1 MATSRMRRVNEVLR
15 EVIGHS
21 VTSELSDPRLSMVA
35 VTHVDAT
42 PDLRSAKVF
51 ITVLGDQ
58 EAREEALR
66 GLRSAHGVIQKAIN
80 RETHM
85 KRTPTLTF
93 TYDEAVETGLR
104 ISAMLEQGGV
114 DPQGGTGE
122 KEGPGP
128 EGPEA

>member
-15 EVIGHS
+15 EVIGQA

-42 PDLRSAKVF
+42 PDLRTAKVF
-51 ITVLGDQ
+51 VTVLGDE

-66 GLRSAHGVIQKAIN
+66 GLQSAHGVIQKAIN

-85 KRTPTLTF
+85 KRTPTLSF
-93 TYDEAVETGLR
+93 SYDETVETGLR
-104 ISAMLEQGGV
+104 ISALLDQDPDDVPGSRPADQGG
-114 DPQGGTGE
+114 
-122 KEGPGP
+122 
-128 EGPEA
+128 AA

>member
-15 EVIGHS
+15 EVIGQA

-42 PDLRSAKVF
+42 PDLRTAKVF
-51 ITVLGDQ
+51 VTVLGDE
-58 EAREEALR
+58 EAREEALA

-104 ISAMLEQGGV
+104 ISALLEEDAPGPHDEDGAAETDLEQG
-114 DPQGGTGE
+114 P
-122 KEGPGP
+122 
-128 EGPEA
+128 

>member
-1 MATSRMRRVNEVLR
+1 MATGRMRRVNEVLR
-15 EVIGHS
+15 EVIGQA

-42 PDLRSAKVF
+42 PDLRTAKVF
-51 ITVLGDQ
+51 VTVLGDE
-58 EAREEALR
+58 EAREEALA

-104 ISAMLEQGGV
+104 ISALLEEDGPDGEADEAVVEPEQGS
-114 DPQGGTGE
+114 
-122 KEGPGP
+122 
-128 EGPEA
+128 